1 MADPVEFIVKKL
13 PYDLSSHGGLALVGR
28 LFKRI
33 NLPAMIDPKYP
44 VQTERGGIANSDILK
59 CYLGLLTLGKND
71 FEAVEGF
78 RSQRFVHQAL
88 GLRAVPSS
96 ATLRQRFDAMGTEWS
111 ELADRINRAVLS
123 LHINGAPIDFGALST
138 GHLPLDIDTFVMD
151 QSDTA
156 KEGVSYTY
164 AGVDGYCPIALYLGT
179 RGYCL
184 ELDLR
189 AGSQHSACESE
200 YNIER
205 ALGMACAVSAA
216 AAFLL
221 RADSG
226 FCSQHLI
233 TQTLEQAA
241 RLGRQVDLLIKWNPR
256 SAPVEQIATQRCADT
271 ATVWTQLRV
280 GKRECL
286 WTEALSAIEVTDTQ
300 GAMAHRTLRHPLRRV
315 YRLTERSIDRRGNA
329 LLLPEY
335 VLEGWT
341 TTLGPQVGNEEVIAL
356 YRDHATHEQF
366 HAEFK
371 TDMDLRRLP
380 SGKFATNH
388 LVCAL
393 AAVAMNLLRIVG
405 QHTLHESDSPLRKA
419 ALRRRIKTVMQEMMY
434 RAAKFVEHARRLV
447 LDFGRGVAAHVK
459 VFITVQAR
467 LCAVASP

>member
-1 MADPVEFIVKKL
+1 MTDPVDFKVKQL
-13 PYDLSSHGGLALVGR
+13 PYELSSQGGLALVGR

-33 NLPAMIDPKYP
+33 NLSALVDPKYP
-44 VQTERGGIANSDILK
+44 VRSGIANSDILK

-78 RSQRFVHQAL
+78 RSQRFAHQAL

-96 ATLRQRFDAMGTEWS
+96 ATLRQRFDAFGCEWS
-111 ELADRINRAVLS
+111 ELADGLNRAILG
-123 LHINGAPIDFGALST
+123 LHINGAPIDFGALDS

-151 QSDTA
+151 QSDTH
-156 KEGVSYTY
+156 KEGVSHTYT
-164 AGVDGYCPIALYLGT
+164 GVQGYCPIALYLGA

-189 AGSQHSACESE
+189 PGSQHSAFESG

-205 ALGMACAVSAA
+205 ALSLASAVTQAPL
-216 AAFLL
+216 LL

-226 FCSQHLI
+226 FCSQ
-233 TQTLEQAA
+233 TLLERTLRHAA
-241 RLGRQVDLLIKWNPR
+241 ALGRRVDVLIKWNPR
-256 SAPVEQIATQRCADT
+256 RAPVELIAEQRCADA
-271 ATVWTQLRV
+271 ATEWTQLRP

-286 WTEALSAIEVTDTQ
+286 WQEELSAVQVGQVEVQ
-300 GAMAHRTLRHPLRRV
+300 VPQRTLRRI
-315 YRLTERSIDRRGNA
+315 YRLSERTIDKKGQKM
-329 LLLPEY
+329 LLPEY
-335 VLEGWT
+335 LLEGWT
-341 TTLGPQVGNEEVIAL
+341 TTMGSEFSAQQIIAL

-371 TDMDLRRLP
+371 TDMDLNRLP

-393 AAVAMNLLRIVG
+393 AALAMNLLRIVG
-405 QHTLHESDSPLRKA
+405 QHTLHERDSPLRKA

-434 RAAKFVEHARRLV
+434 KAARIISHARGWV
-447 LDFGRGVAAHVK
+447 LGISGSDSGFAVFERAFGRMKTA
-459 VFITVQAR
+459 
-467 LCAVASP
+467 

>member
-1 MADPVEFIVKKL
+1 MADPVEFVVKKL

-33 NLPAMIDPKYP
+33 NLPAMIDPQYP
-44 VQTERGGIANSDILK
+44 VRGGIANSDIVK
-59 CYLGLLTLGKND
+59 CYLALLTLGKND

-78 RSQRFVHQAL
+78 RSQRFAHQAL

-96 ATLRQRFDAMGTEWS
+96 ATLRQRFDAMGTDWS
-111 ELADRINRAVLS
+111 ELADQINRAVLG
-123 LHINGAPIDFGALST
+123 LHINGAPIDFGSLST

-156 KEGVSYTY
+156 KEGVSWTY

-205 ALGMACAVSAA
+205 ALGTACAVSAA
-216 AAFLL
+216 PLLL

-233 TQTLEQAA
+233 TRTLEQAA
-241 RLGRQVDLLIKWNPR
+241 RLGRRVDLLIKWNPR
-256 SAPVEQIATQRCADT
+256 SAPVEAIATQRCADT

-286 WTEALSAIEVTDTQ
+286 WNEALQAIDIQ
-300 GAMAHRTLRHPLRRV
+300 GGNSRSLRRV
-315 YRLTERSIDRRGNA
+315 YRLTERTIDKKGNA

-335 VLEGWT
+335 VLEGWS
-341 TTLGPQVGNEEVIAL
+341 TTLAPEIANEQVIAL

-393 AAVAMNLLRIVG
+393 AAVAMNLLRLVG

-434 RAAKFVEHARRLV
+434 KAARIISHARGWALGISASDSGFSVFERAHAQ
-447 LDFGRGVAAHVK
+447 FKAA
-459 VFITVQAR
+459 
-467 LCAVASP
+467 

>member
-1 MADPVEFIVKKL
+1 
-13 PYDLSSHGGLALVGR
+13 
-28 LFKRI
+28 
-33 NLPAMIDPKYP
+33 
-44 VQTERGGIANSDILK
+44 
-59 CYLGLLTLGKND
+59 
-71 FEAVEGF
+71 
-78 RSQRFVHQAL
+78 
-88 GLRAVPSS
+88 
-96 ATLRQRFDAMGTEWS
+96 
-111 ELADRINRAVLS
+111 
-123 LHINGAPIDFGALST
+123 
-138 GHLPLDIDTFVMD
+138 MD

-156 KEGVSYTY
+156 KEGVSWTY

-205 ALGMACAVSAA
+205 ALGTACAVSSAPL
-216 AAFLL
+216 LL

-226 FCSQHLI
+226 FCSRHLI
-233 TQTLEQAA
+233 TQTLAQAA

-256 SAPVEQIATQRCADT
+256 SAPVEAIAAQRCADT
-271 ATVWTQLRV
+271 STAWVQLRV

-286 WTEALSAIEVTDTQ
+286 WSEALDGGELKA
-300 GAMAHRTLRHPLRRV
+300 GCNRALRRV
-315 YRLTERSIDRRGNA
+315 YRLTERTIDKKGNA

-341 TTLGPQVGNEEVIAL
+341 TTLGPQLSAEQVIAL

-371 TDMDLRRLP
+371 TDMDLNRLP

-405 QHTLHESDSPLRKA
+405 QHSLHESDSPLRKA
-419 ALRRRIKTVMQEMMY
+419 ALRRRIKTVMQELMY
-434 RAAKFVEHARRLV
+434 KAARIISHARRWV
-447 LDFGRGVAAHVK
+447 LGISGSDSGFAMFERAFGRMKAA
-459 VFITVQAR
+459 
-467 LCAVASP
+467 